1 MRKIIGCLLC
11 LLLSMTCLMAS
22 NLQTLYTTRDSV
34 YQRVDQL
41 CRRAGVTGPTS
52 FSPMPARALVIALER
67 IDTTSLNVADLAE
80 YGELMETLTGEG
92 QYIYEEDFF
101 SFDLDLLVNL
111 GVNIADY
118 DEWEFRNRGEDL
130 ATAWDRRNDTLVP
143 YRYEDP
149 SLAAGIKMDFG
160 GHVALEAQF
169 DVRNR
174 PDYLYET
181 SFGWLFT
188 GRTGGKVIFIGMS
201 PELPTRAGVSIGNEY
216 FNLTLGRFP
225 HGIGSGMTGN
235 LAVGDNFS
243 YQELLALSFMSDFF
257 NYNISITRFDQQVS
271 VNEDGSGYITT
282 FNRSEFSG
290 DQQYRVVH
298 RFDFNLFDRVRFA
311 VNLST
316 LYNSSYGFDFR
327 YLFPFVIAHNY
338 YNYAN
343 EVGKTYYDEANNIM
357 SFDLEVAIVDGLSF
371 SAQAVI
377 DQFQMYFEDQGAVPP
392 AYGFL
397 GNLKYSRTL
406 ADKGMFNI
414 WVEGVY
420 TNPYL
425 YLNGKREACTDEDTD
440 VTDNNIDYNLDYVVG
455 YHRQYLDDY
464 GYSGYIYGPDSM
476 VFSLGADYRAVDG
489 SFQVGGNA
497 LYRVRGENGIR
508 HATVTH
514 QQTDIDMSDSIFN
527 LGDVDAGVPSGGWY
541 NAEHLLKF
549 AVYGIYDFDREVW
562 GQVSLY
568 AAGSVNSYFNYGR
581 EHGAVKCLPQL
592 LVGAKWLF

>member
-1 MRKIIGCLLC
+1 
-11 LLLSMTCLMAS
+11 
-22 NLQTLYTTRDSV
+22 
-34 YQRVDQL
+34 
-41 CRRAGVTGPTS
+41 
-52 FSPMPARALVIALER
+52 
-67 IDTTSLNVADLAE
+67 
-80 YGELMETLTGEG
+80 METLTSAG

-101 SFDLDLLVNL
+101 ALDLDLLVNL

-118 DEWEFRNRGEDL
+118 EEWEFRNSGGKL
-130 ATAWDRRNDTLVP
+130 VTSWDRRNDTLVP

-160 GHVALEAQF
+160 GHVALEALF

-181 SFGWLFT
+181 TFGWLVSSQT
-188 GRTGGKVIFIGMS
+188 GLQFNINLA
-201 PELPTRAGVSIGNEY
+201 PELPMRAGGSLGNEY

-225 HGIGSGMTGN
+225 HGMGSGITGN
-235 LAVGDNFS
+235 LTIGDNFS
-243 YQELLALSFMSDFF
+243 YQELLAVSFMSDFF
-257 NYNISITRFDQQVS
+257 TYNISITRFDQQVS
-271 VNEDGSGYITT
+271 INDDGSGYITT
-282 FNRSEFSG
+282 FNRREFSG

-298 RFDFNLFDRVRFA
+298 RFDFNFFDRVRFA

-338 YNYAN
+338 YNYEN
-343 EVGKTYYDEANNIM
+343 KVDKTYFDEANNIIG
-357 SFDLEVAIVDGLSF
+357 FDLEFAVIDGLSF

-377 DQFQMYFEDQGAVPP
+377 DQVQMYFEDKGAVPP
-392 AYGFL
+392 AYGLL
-397 GNLKYSRTL
+397 GNLKYSTTF
-406 ADKGMFNI
+406 ADSGMLNI
-414 WVEGVY
+414 WFEGVY

-425 YLNGKREACTDEDTD
+425 YLNGKRD
-440 VTDNNIDYNLDYVVG
+440 VKGNLDYNLDYVVG
-455 YHRQYLDDY
+455 YHRQFLDDY

-476 VFSLGADYRAVDG
+476 VFSLGADYSALG
-489 SFQVGGNA
+489 GPFTVGGNA

-508 HATVTH
+508 HSTISGNHH
-514 QQTDIDMSDSIFN
+514 QTNIDMSDSIFN

-549 AVYGIYDFDREVW
+549 SVYGIYDFDCEAW

-581 EHGAVKCLPQL
+581 KYGVVKCLPQL
-592 LVGAKWLF
+592 LIGAKWLF